1 MGPLVIHR
9 TPTVVLRGTAMQNL
23 KQRALVLVALVVGPA
38 LAMAAPP
45 PTAYDG
51 IVAAVDWTDVIT
63 AITAIAALLAAVLV
77 VRKGVRMALG
87 MIR

>member
-1 MGPLVIHR
+1 MR
-9 TPTVVLRGTAMQNL
+9 NL
-23 KQRALVLVALVVGPA
+23 KQLGIGALALLSTGV
-38 LAMAAPP
+38 AMAAPP

-51 IVAAVDWTDVIT
+51 IVAAVDWSDVVT

-87 MIR
+87 MIK